1 VSIGLVIFV
10 STFFVYAERHAD
22 QIPGGYLPG
31 GIGIFVFLIAM
42 STINYLAF
50 SGSRG
55 ATRLSKALAIAVLE
69 VVVFIFLLLFLLVN
83 TFGS

>member
-1 VSIGLVIFV
+1 
-10 STFFVYAERHAD
+10 
-22 QIPGGYLPG
+22 
-31 GIGIFVFLIAM
+31 
-42 STINYLAF
+42 LAF